1 MDRQLGRRDLVRIG
15 GAATAGLALAGANLR
30 LGRAQDATIT
40 YGTPGGVVEDEA
52 WSPVFDAFNE
62 SQDAIE
68 ARYEPLGGNYGP
80 EYLQNLQTRI
90 AGDNAPDLFFLPE
103 EQIAAFADRNVI
115 LPIDAFVQSS
125 GVVLDEFFPAHI
137 ERLRYKD
144 QLWGLPRDGAP
155 TAMYYNAD
163 AFDEAGIA
171 YPDNTWTWETYLQ
184 AAQTLTQRDDGGRAV
199 RLGAARG
206 EWVNWVWQAGGD
218 VLDEAGTTC
227 LLGQPEAIAG
237 LQFVQDLVL
246 THEVAPSEEDLADQT
261 EQDMFVSGRLATWF
275 SARGGLGA
283 VCQGATFRFDAA
295 IVPMGQVRIARTN
308 VGPTVIWAGSENP
321 EAAFELVR
329 FIASA
334 EGQQLKISSGY
345 AFPSRISST
354 YEDWYANFQC
364 GESAGTGINTA
375 FRTEIE
381 QNLVRTWPTT
391 PRWPEI
397 SAAITEEIDA
407 LFLGN
412 KTAQQVGTD
421 AAARVNEILAQPA

>member
-1 MDRQLGRRDLVRIG
+1 MPHQLNRRDIMRLGG
-15 GAATAGLALAGANLR
+15 GATLGLSLAGTALR
-30 LGRAQDATIT
+30 PGRTQDVTVS

-52 WSPVFDAFNE
+52 WTPVFDAFNAQ
-62 SQDAIE
+62 SDIE

-90 AGDNAPDLFFLPE
+90 AGGNAPDVFYIPE
-103 EQIAAFADRNVI
+103 EQLAAFADRNVI
-115 LPIDAFVQSS
+115 VPIDQLVQNA
-125 GVVLDEFFPAHI
+125 GIVLEEFFPAHI

-155 TAMYYNAD
+155 TAMFYNAD
-163 AFDEAGIA
+163 AFDEAGIG
-171 YPDNTWTWETYLQ
+171 YPDDTWTWDTYLQ
-184 AAQTLTQRDDGGRAV
+184 AAQALTQRDESGRAT

-218 VLDEAGTTC
+218 ILDATGTTC
-227 LLGQPEAIAG
+227 LLAQPEAVAG

-246 THEVAPSEEDLADQT
+246 THRVAPSEEDLADQ
-261 EQDMFVSGRLATWF
+261 EEADMFTAGRLATWF
-275 SARGGLGA
+275 SSRGGLGG

-295 IVPMGQVRIARTN
+295 VVPAGQVRAVRTN
-308 VGPTVIWAGSENP
+308 VGPTVIWAGTAQA

-329 FIASA
+329 FIGSA

-354 YEDWYANFQC
+354 YEDWYASFQC
-364 GESAGTGINTA
+364 GSASGTGINTA
-375 FRTEIE
+375 FRSQIE
-381 QNLVRTWPTT
+381 QNQVRTWPTT

-397 SAAITEEIDA
+397 STAIAEEIDA
-407 LFLGN
+407 LFLGG
-412 KTAQQVGTD
+412 KTAQQVGQD
-421 AAARVNEILAQPA
+421 AAARVDEILAQPV